1 MVVDFVLDLV
11 DVDVAVHD
19 GVDGKGADTLH
30 AELLH
35 DVLTMGNDGGQTD
48 MQTVGNLFVDISLY
62 DERHDLDLT
71 VGENLTGEDVGH
83 RREVLTMAVG
93 MLLEHEQRTHQVG
106 LGHIDAEAVE
116 LYHVI

>member
-19 GVDGKGADTLH
+19 GIDGKGADTLH

-106 LGHIDAEAVE
+106 LGHIDAECVE
-116 LYHVI
+116 MAEL

>member
-19 GVDGKGADTLH
+19 GIDGKGADTLH

-71 VGENLTGEDVGH
+71 VCEDLTADDVRHG
-83 RREVLTMAVG
+83 RQILAFTVSP
-93 MLLEHEQRTHQVG
+93 LL
-106 LGHIDAEAVE
+106 
-116 LYHVI
+116 

>member
-19 GVDGKGADTLH
+19 GIDGEGTDTLH

-71 VGENLTGEDVGH
+71 VGEDFS
-83 RREVLTMAVG
+83 
-93 MLLEHEQRTHQVG
+93 LEG
-106 LGHIDAEAVE
+106 LGHLGEVLSMAMRMLFEHQERPDQFLLRHIDTKAMK
-116 LYHVI
+116 L

>member
-19 GVDGKGADTLH
+19 GIDGKGADTLH

-71 VGENLTGEDVGH
+71 VGENLALQHLGH
-83 RREVLTMAVG
+83 GWQVFTAAVG
-93 MLLEHEQRTHQVG
+93 MLLEGEQ
-106 LGHIDAEAVE
+106 
-116 LYHVI
+116 